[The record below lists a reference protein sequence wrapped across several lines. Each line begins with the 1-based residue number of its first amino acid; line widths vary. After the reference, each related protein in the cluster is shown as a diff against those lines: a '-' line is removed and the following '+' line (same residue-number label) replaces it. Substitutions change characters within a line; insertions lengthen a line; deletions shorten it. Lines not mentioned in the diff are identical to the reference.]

1 MGWVNRVGYRLT
13 LDGRRAHNEGLLEGL
28 CLGTQLSRASLQ
40 WHTLLSQAWYIYSC
54 LLVQTRLVVQ

>member
-1 MGWVNRVGYRLT
+1 MGRVNRVGYRLT

-40 WHTLLSQAWYIYSC
+40 RHTLLSQAWYIYSG